1 MITKKLTWN
10 AIKDFKKYIDPIF
23 TAVLVIMFL
32 IWWEVR
38 TYCWIFLDASSFQWV
53 FSTLAQ
59 VFGTLL
65 GLLVVSFVFLFGI
78 FNTLIRDF
86 FDLSINLE
94 EDNKRSEV
102 IETYINRTIE
112 ILEGFK
118 EKNRDIDALLIE
130 NKEFLPQI
138 KDDLASQSEDIEN
151 IAKRYVKLREGCTHI
166 FMMLVFSLSLILI
179 YSIIILPFSNI
190 FIVNNVYAG
199 NIILLGGIIFPILG
213 LYLVIEYL
221 LSIKKIV
228 DLYKGHEDLSQLY
241 KGLHK
246 KVKDLYDHSEELY
259 KMVNNKKQSN
269 KSTI

>member
-23 TAVLVIMFL
+23 IALLVIMFL

-78 FNTLIRDF
+78 FSNLIRDF
-86 FDLSINLE
+86 FDLKNNLE
-94 EDNKRSEV
+94 EDNKRSEE
-102 IETYINRTIE
+102 IKTYINRTSE
-112 ILEGFK
+112 ILEGLK
-118 EKNRDIDALLIE
+118 EKNRDIDALFKKT
-130 NKEFLPQI
+130 KELLPPI
-138 KDDLASQSEDIEN
+138 KDELALKTEDIEN
-151 IAKRYVKLREGCTHI
+151 IAKRYVKLREGYTHI
-166 FMMLVFSLSLILI
+166 FVLSVVFLSIILI

-190 FIVNNVYAG
+190 FIVNNVCAG

-213 LYLVIEYL
+213 LYSVIEYV

-241 KGLHK
+241 KRLQK
-246 KVKDLYDHSEELY
+246 KIKDLYDLSEELY
-259 KMVNNKKQSN
+259 KRVKRLSHK
-269 KSTI
+269 